1 MKHACSWSSL
11 LTALAFTRLL
21 SIVTP
26 ARLVTHPSL
35 GGAARLI
42 RHVRGP
48 PQGCFCSSDVLFLFS
63 DQCSTAVH
71 SSYWVPLHLVPWSPF
86 PRSSSVCGLAWVS
99 FEEVKELEVNTRG
112 CPRRLDT
119 CIVQAV
125 LCFTQK
131 WPTPGRLGLSKP
143 STLTLP

>member
-26 ARLVTHPSL
+26 AHLVTHPSL

-86 PRSSSVCGLAWVS
+86 PRSSSVCELAWVS

-112 CPRRLDT
+112 CPRQLDT